1 MQIQCLSRQ
10 FSSIQVLLLLHSKA
24 DPNLRDCDGMTALHS
39 TVLGGHL
46 ICAKALLYYDQ
57 GMRMIVAL
65 AGWIWLEDVKRVSIV
80 ELYWLISL
88 QNLSKVHCFFSLL

>member
-1 MQIQCLSRQ
+1 MLISPI
-10 FSSIQVLLLLHSKA
+10 FFIQVLLLLHSKA

-57 GMRMIVAL
+57 GMRMTVTL
-65 AGWIWLEDVKRVSIV
+65 AGWIWLEDVKPSCIG
-80 ELYWLISL
+80 SL
-88 QNLSKVHCFFSLL
+88 VFRI